1 MTLVTIL
8 YVLLIL
14 SVFLNLRLFIRV
26 HKLEKDIK
34 RIRGGVELSKE
45 ELRRIR
51 SRISKMRG

>member
-1 MTLVTIL
+1 MTLVTVL

-14 SVFLNLRLFIRV
+14 SVFLNFRLFIRV

-45 ELRRIR
+45 ELQRIR

>member
-1 MTLVTIL
+1 MTLVTVL
-8 YVLLIL
+8 YLLLIL

-45 ELRRIR
+45 ELQRIR